1 MTLIRIVSGCYAAHP
16 NGGRLKVID
25 KGQTVEVSEDE
36 AARLVNLGVAAYVKE
51 PVLMADIPSA
61 PVSEDATSDTPEAEE
76 NNATEDLIPGH
87 LDEEELRKMPFDQLK
102 KLAVDCGLQVGKL
115 RSRENIVK
123 ALAEMDTFVSAEED
137 GEEPPIMEAE
147 APVR

>member
-1 MTLIRIVSGCYAAHP
+1 MCEIRIVSGAYGMNV
-16 NGGRLKVID
+16 NGRIVVVRSQ
-25 KGQTVEVSEDE
+25 QTCEVPEEE
-36 AARLVNLGVAAYVKE
+36 AARLVSLGVAVYVKE
-51 PVLMADIPSA
+51 PVLVAETPAVGDA
-61 PVSEDATSDTPEAEE
+61 EDETGDTTEAEE
-76 NNATEDLIPGH
+76 NDATEDLIPGH

-102 KLAVDCGLQVGKL
+102 KLAADCGLQAGKL

-137 GEEPPIMEAE
+137 GEEPPIVEAE

>member
-1 MTLIRIVSGCYAAHP
+1 MCEIRIVSGAYGMNV
-16 NGGRLKVID
+16 NGRIVVVRSQ
-25 KGQTVEVSEDE
+25 QTCEVPEEE
-36 AARLVNLGVAAYVKE
+36 AARLVKLGVAVYVKE
-51 PVLMADIPSA
+51 PVLVAETPAVGDA
-61 PVSEDATSDTPEAEE
+61 EDETGDTPEAEE
-76 NNATEDLIPGH
+76 IDATEDLIPGH

>member
-1 MTLIRIVSGCYAAHP
+1 MAV
-16 NGGRLKVID
+16 
-25 KGQTVEVSEDE
+25 
-36 AARLVNLGVAAYVKE
+36 YVKE
-51 PVLMADIPSA
+51 PVLVAETPAVGDA
-61 PVSEDATSDTPEAEE
+61 EDETGDTPEAEE
-76 NNATEDLIPGH
+76 NDATEDLIPGH

>member
-1 MTLIRIVSGCYAAHP
+1 MLSVVSRP
-16 NGGRLKVID
+16 
-25 KGQTVEVSEDE
+25 
-36 AARLVNLGVAAYVKE
+36 ARFPK
-51 PVLMADIPSA
+51 
-61 PVSEDATSDTPEAEE
+61 
-76 NNATEDLIPGH
+76 
-87 LDEEELRKMPFDQLK
+87 K